1 MTQALPP
8 RTQSRSVSKETST
21 STSPTLVKPTPVA
34 ASSSKSVPVV
44 STKDELKS
52 SSPTKAIPTNSIPLS
67 SSSLATSL
75 SHIVMK
81 PTPISNTTVHLHT
94 TVDNKPHKDE
104 GEEESHFPSDS
115 CNNGDCDNNGSG
127 LLIGLVIGSVF
138 FLLIALSVAAIIHK
152 LHQNRKKKHYHNV
165 DYLINGMYS

>member
-1 MTQALPP
+1 M
-8 RTQSRSVSKETST
+8 
-21 STSPTLVKPTPVA
+21 
-34 ASSSKSVPVV
+34 
-44 STKDELKS
+44 
-52 SSPTKAIPTNSIPLS
+52 PLS

-81 PTPISNTTVHLHT
+81 PTPIIVN
-94 TVDNKPHKDE
+94 NKPHKDE
-104 GEEESHFPSDS
+104 GEEESHFPSGS